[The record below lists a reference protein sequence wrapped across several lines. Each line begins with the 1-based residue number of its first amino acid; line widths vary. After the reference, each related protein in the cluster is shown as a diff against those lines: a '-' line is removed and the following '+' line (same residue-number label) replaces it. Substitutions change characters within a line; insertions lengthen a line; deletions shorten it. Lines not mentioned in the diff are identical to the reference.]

1 MTTPAIK
8 LICPECRRENE
19 AERIYCHDC
28 GARLDRT
35 ALAKIAPKGE
45 DVKETQRRL
54 KSMLDP
60 QRAKIRHLFFK
71 TSKVILGA
79 LATAAIVQMLLPPDV
94 PARPKSGEFPPQIT
108 LDIENAV
115 LNHSTAPLQYTDAQV
130 NAYLGSA
137 LKSKQKALDNAVLQF
152 ERAIVKFDE
161 NVCSVT
167 AERSLFG
174 FSLFTTTTAKV
185 TLQNNALTATNTGG
199 AIGRLPV
206 HPFLMKYSD
215 FLFSDLWAALD
226 RERKAITKM
235 GGIEF
240 RPQAVVLTPKA

>member
-1 MTTPAIK
+1 MIK

-45 DVKETQRRL
+45 NAKETQRRL
-54 KSMLDP
+54 RTMLDP
-60 QRAKIRHLFFK
+60 QRAKMRHLFFK

-79 LATAAIVQMLLPPDV
+79 LVLAAIVQMVLPPDV
-94 PARPKSGEFPPQIT
+94 PARAKAGDFPPQIN
-108 LDIENAV
+108 LDLENAV
-115 LNHSTAPLQYTDAQV
+115 LNHQTAPMQYTEAQT

-137 LKSKQKALDNAVLQF
+137 LKSKQAALSKVLNF

-161 NVCSVT
+161 NICSVT

-174 FSLFTTTTAKV
+174 FSLFTTTSSKV
-185 TLQNNALTATNTGG
+185 ALQNGTLTATNIGG
-199 AIGRLPV
+199 RIGRLPV
-206 HPFLMKYSD
+206 HPLLMKYAD
-215 FLFSDLWAALD
+215 PLFADVWAALD
-226 RERKAITKM
+226 RERKAVTKM
-235 GGIEF
+235 GAIEF
-240 RPQAVVLTPKA
+240 RPQAVVLTPKS